1 MRRLCTG
8 AIFALSLTVGFP
20 IITVEPV
27 AGVATTPVDSSCPSG
42 SGLRLAQGGCCQ
54 GRGGVCG
61 CAGRTLK
68 CCNGTSA
75 SGSACACRAG
85 ELVDETVF

>member
-42 SGLRLAQGGCCQ
+42 SGLKLAQG
-54 GRGGVCG
+54 
-61 CAGRTLK
+61 
-68 CCNGTSA
+68 
-75 SGSACACRAG
+75 
-85 ELVDETVF
+85 